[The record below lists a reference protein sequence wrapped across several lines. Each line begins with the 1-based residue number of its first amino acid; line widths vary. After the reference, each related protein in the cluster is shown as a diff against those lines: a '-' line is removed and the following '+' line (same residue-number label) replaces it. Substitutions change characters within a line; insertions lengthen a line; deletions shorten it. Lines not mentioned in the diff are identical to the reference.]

1 MGDVMGDL
9 STPPGRRAVRGGSV
23 AIAIVGLL
31 VAALAL
37 VRCGGSTSGGGHEAE
52 FPLAGVAQKGP
63 FLAGASVSIQE
74 LDDSL
79 APTGRVY
86 TTDTDDDTGAF
97 TVPVILAGRYVDV
110 AVSGFYFDEVT
121 GALSDQPV
129 TLRAVLDVSGQ
140 EPVCVNVLTHL
151 ARRRVKALVADGLS
165 FDDARSRA
173 EEELDA
179 VFAFAAPSGVMRRYD
194 HMDLSRSGEGD
205 AYLLLISAVL
215 QQAAPSAVDLADLL
229 GRLSTDLED
238 DGAVGDV
245 ATAQAIAGAAAV
257 VDLRTAADHLATRY
271 AVLGFDADVPDAAAL
286 VNRAPIAVVNVHD
299 YGPADPETEY
309 GVPYDTAFTLHA
321 TASSDAD
328 GDPLT
333 YHWAVEEAPEGSTS
347 ALSDP
352 TSVEPTFTLDTS
364 GAYRFSLVVNDGAL
378 DSAPAVAHVHT
389 RNIPPV
395 PDINAPP
402 VADLTAPGEGYLGE
416 PFPLDGGASFDLDG
430 DALTYTWE
438 VTFDGLCAYWCYL
451 EPTTYTGTGETFGF
465 VPTATGVY
473 TATLTVSDGAASSDP
488 TSVELHVRPHLI
500 DQGDGTVLETPRG
513 KLWQREDDGR
523 KYSQLEVVERPCD
536 TQGGWS
542 CDYEFLAVCEGMDL
556 AGYTDWRVPS
566 LAELGLLMLPWADPP
581 KIDLEAFPTTKA
593 DSYVANGASA
603 PHQQAYLDF
612 GTGKVSTHLGYLRC
626 VRP

>member
-1 MGDVMGDL
+1 MGDVMGCR
-9 STPPGRRAVRGGSV
+9 STHASGRRAARGLSPF
-23 AIAIVGLL
+23 IATAGLL
-31 VAALAL
+31 AAALAL
-37 VRCGGSTSGGGHEAE
+37 VQCGGSGSSGGGTA
-52 FPLAGVAQKGP
+52 FPLSGVAQKGP
-63 FLAGASVSIQE
+63 FLAGSAVTIQE
-74 LDDSL
+74 LDDTL

-97 TVPVILAGRYVDV
+97 TVPVVLAGSYVDV
-110 AVSGFYFDEVT
+110 AVTGFYFDEVS

-129 TLRAVLDVSGQ
+129 TLRAVVDVSDRG
-140 EPVCVNVLTHL
+140 PVRVNVLTHL
-151 ARRRVKALVADGLS
+151 ARRRVKALVADGLA
-165 FDDARSRA
+165 FEQARART
-173 EEELDA
+173 EEEIDA
-179 VFAFAAPSGVMRRYD
+179 AFAFAAPSGVMRHYD
-194 HMDLSRSGEGD
+194 DMDLSHSGEGD

-215 QQAAPSAVDLADLL
+215 EQAAPSAVDLTDLL
-229 GRLSTDLED
+229 GSLSTDLED
-238 DGAVGDV
+238 DGAVGDA
-245 ATAQAIAGAAAV
+245 ATAQVIADAAAV

-271 AVLGFDADVPDAAAL
+271 AVLGFDAHVPDAAAL
-286 VNRAPIAVVNVHD
+286 VNRAPIAVVNVGD
-299 YGPADPETEY
+299 YGPADPEREY
-309 GVPYDTAFTLHA
+309 GVPYDTALILHA

-352 TSVEPTFTLDTS
+352 TSAEPTFTLDVP
-364 GAYRFSLVVNDGAL
+364 GAYRFSLVVNDGEL
-378 DSAPAVAHVHT
+378 VSAPAVAHVRT
-389 RNIPPV
+389 LNVPPV
-395 PDINAPP
+395 PDINVPP

-416 PFPLDGGASFDLDG
+416 PFALDGSDSFDLDG
-430 DALTYTWE
+430 DALTYAWE

-451 EPTTYTGTGETFGF
+451 EPATYTGTGETFSF

-523 KYSQLEVVERPCD
+523 KYSQLEVIERPCD
-536 TQGGWS
+536 PNGGWS
-542 CDYEFLAVCEGMDL
+542 CDYEFLAVCESMDL

-593 DSYVANGASA
+593 DSYVASGASA